1 MPLDRRFRENFV
13 RLNKSLIQWIP
24 PQSDRL
30 SPEFSCFPSVRG
42 VRDGTSARYK
52 RISIWTWDPQNHTG
66 SASLDVYWCLLQDK
80 VFLSSEGLHSSPA
93 SWLCWIF
100 FFFSPVTFYVLI
112 STPVPLLSGCTEL
125 MRQVLILLLILKI
138 RNSTWWKSWDFFRQ
152 VTACHSLSK

>member
-93 SWLCWIF
+93 S
-100 FFFSPVTFYVLI
+100 
-112 STPVPLLSGCTEL
+112 
-125 MRQVLILLLILKI
+125 
-138 RNSTWWKSWDFFRQ
+138 
-152 VTACHSLSK
+152 